1 VFFGFSPPHT
11 HPHPPPPARSAF
23 NQAWALKLN
32 ALREKEQEME
42 RSVRASAAEDMA
54 KWTQQRDI
62 RLKAKKDANRS
73 AEQVLLETLESE
85 SDPVGNTWERVL
97 KLIPSDTETP
107 DAKKSDTKKMRSL
120 LIQLKTDPVKA

>member
-1 VFFGFSPPHT
+1 MFLLLTSPT
-11 HPHPPPPARSAF
+11 LLPPPPARSAF